1 MVNPNQTPYERTLA
15 ELYDLPLAMT
25 QAIEKGF
32 SSMFG
37 IQQNVLGKTIGIPL
51 LKGVNSLIG
60 FSKGAFD
67 TANKNNKLFLQLNQ
81 TLPQALNRS
90 AQQLEDMPGSFEDK
104 LGILFSFQREGFLD
118 VGKSTTFLAA
128 RMKVTGQ
135 NVEAL
140 VATNKSLLI
149 QGRLNQAQIDGFN
162 KNLTALSVAYGVS
175 TEKLLEGFGEL
186 NRSLGVLSLGGTV
199 DEVGTAISQL
209 GAQFPLLTKDL
220 GRFTD
225 AFVTAD
231 ISQLGILGG
240 IDNLGQLT
248 SGMVGSGNDL
258 RKIISDTA
266 NRAKSFAKTF
276 EKEGPLTQRAIK
288 NIVGDLGVMAIQLD
302 DALMGTANR
311 ITEVDKLFRDAGI
324 AFTTAL
330 EPFARAIGEA
340 TIEVGEFIA
349 GLAGK
354 IPGGVTGAGVAG
366 VAGGALGMGRI
377 GQALAA
383 GLAGKFTAAG
393 IASKAAGTA
402 VLVPP
407 LLKLG
412 VIAAFAALSY
422 GIFKLI
428 QRSNESAEKAA
439 NATAD
444 NTAALV
450 DIEKKKER
458 DTFGSSRF
466 ERLAT
471 RALQDNIFRVAM
483 SEAVSTRAITQGFAT
498 QAELLETLVAQG
510 LIPEPLTVR

>member
-51 LKGVNSLIG
+51 LKGVNSLIR

-118 VGKSTTFLAA
+118 VGKSTTFLAG

-135 NVEAL
+135 NVGAL

-162 KNLTALSVAYGVS
+162 KNLTTLSVAYGVS

-199 DEVGTAISQL
+199 DEVGTAISEL

-330 EPFARAIGEA
+330 EPFARAIGDA

-349 GLAGK
+349 RISNNIPDSLAT
-354 IPGGVTGAGVAG
+354 GGAVAG
-366 VAGGALGMGRI
+366 AFGGALGMGRL
-377 GQALAA
+377 GQAIGA
-383 GLAGKFTAAG
+383 GLAGKTAAG
-393 IASKAAGTA
+393 IAAKAAGTA
-402 VLVPP
+402 VAVPIA
-407 LLKLG
+407 LKIG
-412 VIAAFAALSY
+412 VVAAFAALSY

-498 QAELLETLVAQG
+498 QAELLETSVAQG

>member
-118 VGKSTTFLAA
+118 VGKSTTFLAG

-135 NVEAL
+135 NVGAL

-162 KNLTALSVAYGVS
+162 KNLTTLSVAYGVS

-199 DEVGTAISQL
+199 DEVGTAISEL

-402 VLVPP
+402 VMAPV
-407 LLKLG
+407 LLKIG
-412 VIAAFAALSY
+412 VVAAFAALSY

-428 QRSNESAEKAA
+428 KSSNESTDKAA

>member
-32 SSMFG
+32 SSMFR

-135 NVEAL
+135 NVGAL

-162 KNLTALSVAYGVS
+162 KNLTTLSVAYGVS

-199 DEVGTAISQL
+199 DEVGTAISEL